1 MKAKPVFKSMH
12 VSSQS
17 LSIPCLSN
25 GQVRFFLLISPKSYD
40 HDRKNIQIHTK
51 VQAAGEFV
59 LDCPPCGSGMDAAV
73 LEGSGWD
80 FKSRVLVKGGLLVY
94 FWGGFWRGG
103 RVNYPNIE
111 GCVKTST
118 HIALKVPGS
127 LFMSIKV
134 LY

>member
-1 MKAKPVFKSMH
+1 MF
-12 VSSQS
+12 
-17 LSIPCLSN
+17 
-25 GQVRFFLLISPKSYD
+25 
-40 HDRKNIQIHTK
+40 
-51 VQAAGEFV
+51 
-59 LDCPPCGSGMDAAV
+59 
-73 LEGSGWD
+73 
-80 FKSRVLVKGGLLVY
+80 GGGV
-94 FWGGFWRGG
+94 WRGG

>member
-1 MKAKPVFKSMH
+1 MKAKPVFESMH

-59 LDCPPCGSGMDAAV
+59 LDCPPTLWQWHGCSC
-73 LEGSGWD
+73 
-80 FKSRVLVKGGLLVY
+80 FR
-94 FWGGFWRGG
+94 GFRMG
-103 RVNYPNIE
+103 
-111 GCVKTST
+111 
-118 HIALKVPGS
+118 
-127 LFMSIKV
+127 F
-134 LY
+134 